1 MLVDGRNYDDA
12 GVMLIDDE
20 RAFVFTT
27 DFFTPVVDDPM
38 DYGRIAAAN
47 ALSDIYAMG
56 GRPVAA
62 LNILGIPRG
71 KVPPDVVSAIVRG
84 AAEKC
89 AEAGVAILGGHSIRN
104 PEPVF
109 GMAVIGLAH
118 PDRLLRNDAAEP
130 GLDIVLTKP
139 IGSGIITTAGMRD
152 LAYPDETAE
161 AVKWMATLNRT
172 ACDAALACGS
182 RAATDITGFGLL
194 GHLVE
199 MASAS
204 GVTIEV
210 DSGRIRLMHGAARL
224 LLKRAIPG
232 GTVGNMNALNGKAQ
246 FPEDMP
252 EIERLLLCDAQ
263 TSGGLAIAV
272 ERDRTDELVAMLEK
286 AGDCSPTVIGR
297 TLRKADH
304 LIRVT
309 GRVQLS
315 EG

>member
-1 MLVDGRNYDDA
+1 VDGRNYDDA
-12 GVMLIDDE
+12 GVMLLGDDQ
-20 RAFVFTT
+20 ALVFTT

-47 ALSDIYAMG
+47 ALSDVYAMG
-56 GRPVAA
+56 GRPFAA

-71 KVPPDVVSAIVRG
+71 KVAPDIVTMIVRG

-89 AEAGVAILGGHSIRN
+89 AEAGVAVLGGHSIRN

-118 PDRLLRNDAAEP
+118 PDRLLRNDAAKP
-130 GLDIVLTKP
+130 GLDVVLTKP

-152 LAYPDETAE
+152 MAYPEETAD
-161 AVKWMATLNRT
+161 AVRWMATLNKT

-194 GHLVE
+194 GHLAE
-199 MASAS
+199 IAAAS

-210 DSGRIRLMHGAARL
+210 DAARVPLMCGAARL
-224 LLKRAIPG
+224 LQKRAIPG
-232 GTVGNMNALNGKAQ
+232 GTVGNLNALNGKAH
-246 FPEDMP
+246 FPDDMP
-252 EIERLLLCDAQ
+252 EIEQLLLCDAQ
-263 TSGGLAIAV
+263 TSGGLAIVV

-286 AGDCSPTVIGR
+286 AGDCIAAVVGK
-297 TLRKADH
+297 TLPKSDH
-304 LIRVT
+304 LIHVT
-309 GRVQLS
+309 GRVNLS
-315 EG
+315 ED